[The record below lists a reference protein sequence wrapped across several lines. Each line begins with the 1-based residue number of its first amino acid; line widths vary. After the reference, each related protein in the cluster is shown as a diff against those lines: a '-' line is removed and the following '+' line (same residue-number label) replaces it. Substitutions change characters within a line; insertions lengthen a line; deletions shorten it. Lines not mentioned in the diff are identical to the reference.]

1 MSRLVLASR
10 SPRRKALLER
20 LGLVLEIAPAEVDES
35 RRPGEA
41 PRRHVRRLAAEKARK
56 VAKALVGEG
65 PAFVLGADTEVV
77 LDGEALGKPADLED
91 AGRMLRLLSGRRH
104 EVITGYAIL
113 SLPWPV
119 PRPAPRPSPG
129 ARVTSGVV
137 STQVE
142 IKTLDE
148 DEIDAYLAT
157 GEPMHKAGAYA
168 IQGVGAF
175 LVRRIRG
182 SHSNVIGLPVCE
194 VVEALRTLG
203 AIASPIGPSARPEEQ

>member
-10 SPRRKALLER
+10 SPRRKELLER
-20 LGLVLEIAPAEVDES
+20 LGLALEIAPAELDEAP
-35 RRPGEA
+35 RAGET
-41 PRRHVRRLAAEKARK
+41 PRRHVRRLAAGKAREA
-56 VAKALVGEG
+56 AKGLEGEG
-65 PAFVLGADTEVV
+65 PAFVIGADTEVV
-77 LDGEALGKPADLED
+77 VDGQVLGKPADLED
-91 AGRMLRLLSGRRH
+91 ARRMLRLLSGRTH

-113 SLPWPV
+113 PV
-119 PRPAPRPSPG
+119 TGQDPASRG
-129 ARVTSGVV
+129 LSGIV

-142 IKTLDE
+142 FKALDE

-194 VVEALRTLG
+194 VVEALRALG
-203 AIASPIGPSARPEEQ
+203 AITSPIGPDARPDEQ

>member
-20 LGLVLEIAPAEVDES
+20 LGLAIEIAPAEVDES
-35 RRPGEA
+35 TRPGEP
-41 PRRHVRRLAAEKARK
+41 PRWHVRRLASEKARK
-56 VAKALVGEG
+56 VAKAISGEG
-65 PAFVLGADTEVV
+65 PAFVIGADTEVV
-77 LDGEALGKPADLED
+77 VEGEVLGKPADPAD
-91 AGRMLRLLSGRRH
+91 ARRMLRLLSGRRH

-113 SLPWPV
+113 PV
-119 PRPAPRPSPG
+119 PRHPAK
-129 ARVTSGVV
+129 ARGVTGVV

-142 IKTLDE
+142 FKKLDDE
-148 DEIDAYLAT
+148 EIDAYLAT

-194 VVEALRTLG
+194 VVEALRALG
-203 AIASPIGPSARPEEQ
+203 AIRSPIGADAKPDEL